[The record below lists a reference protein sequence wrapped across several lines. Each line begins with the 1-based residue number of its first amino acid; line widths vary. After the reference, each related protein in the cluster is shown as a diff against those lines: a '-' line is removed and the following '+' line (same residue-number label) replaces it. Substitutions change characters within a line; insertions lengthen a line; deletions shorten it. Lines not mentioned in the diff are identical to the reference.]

1 MFYLHFLIQPLQET
15 QDLRHNKKSMSVNPN
30 LFVCVRTRVCVCASN
45 WLSLNNSK
53 TIKVVTLEFC
63 SIQ

>member
-30 LFVCVRTRVCVCASN
+30 LFVCVRTRVCVCVFPIGFP
-45 WLSLNNSK
+45 LITQK
-53 TIKVVTLEFC
+53 R
-63 SIQ
+63 